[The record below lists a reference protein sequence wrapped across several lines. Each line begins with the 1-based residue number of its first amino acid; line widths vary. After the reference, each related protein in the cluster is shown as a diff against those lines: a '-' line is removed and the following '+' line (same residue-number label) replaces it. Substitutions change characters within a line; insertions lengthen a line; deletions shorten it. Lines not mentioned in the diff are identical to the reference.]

1 MDLSGTFDSTNALSG
16 MFLWVIFGFL
26 VTIVNC
32 DLQRFIKQ
40 NPAFFHIVGL
50 TAFLFLFTLLDTKNN
65 SSIQVILIKTIF
77 VYFIF
82 VLMTKSKWYFVIPV
96 LILLLTDQILKKNLA
111 FIEQRAEEPKEKIEQ
126 LHTQQQ
132 KITFILNIVIIVLIF
147 VGASHYMILQ
157 KIEYKDKFSFW
168 KFLFGVSQCKP
179 YMPRYDKML

>member
-16 MFLWVIFGFL
+16 MFLWVMFGFL
-26 VTIVNC
+26 VAIINC

-50 TAFLFLFTLLDTKNN
+50 TAFFFLFTLLDTKNN
-65 SSIQVILIKTIF
+65 IGIQFILIKTVF
-77 VYFIF
+77 VYFLF

-96 LILLLTDQILKKNLA
+96 LILLLTDQLIKKNLA
-111 FIEQRAEEPKEKIEQ
+111 FVEQRAEDPKEKIEK
-126 LHTQQQ
+126 LRARQQ
-132 KITFILNIVIIVLIF
+132 KITYILNITIIVLIF

-168 KFLFGVSQCKP
+168 KFLFGISQCKP
-179 YMPRYDKML
+179 YMPRYEKML